1 MANVLFRGS
10 TYLRWVYLLLGAAL
24 VLAFILVD
32 TALVSLVDSL
42 GLPRVPTVIIDAIL
56 VVGPPVLLGVLP
68 AVREVEG
75 IAVESLL
82 GVRFDERPLGP
93 SRNWGQRR
101 RTTLWFCLHLVTGGF
116 IGILSTA
123 VVGFGAVLLAAPFRS
138 PGDHELAPGIDYH
151 VAGRWTDL
159 WMPLAA
165 LAGLVALMLLSALIG
180 ALLAY
185 SAPRV
190 LGPTPAE
197 RIELLERRTATLAE
211 RNRLARELHDSVGH
225 ALSLVTIQA
234 AAARRVLATDPAF
247 AETALAAMETSARA
261 ALADLDHVLGL
272 LRDDRRS
279 PTTPQ
284 ATLAD
289 ITRLVEATRAGG
301 ITVEIH
307 SSGDLSTLPAA
318 VSREAYRIIQEGLTN
333 AIRHAGRP
341 ADEVEVSLSIALG
354 PSGLLLEL
362 TNPVGQPRPQPA
374 DPTSAQPGAPGTRL
388 APGTPVTAGT
398 SPTPGTPST
407 PLAPGASPTPGASLA
422 PGTFSPPEPT
432 LGGGRGLAGIRERV
446 AVLRGTVEAG
456 LLGDHWRLA
465 VTLPV
470 AVTTKGRA

>member
-1 MANVLFRGS
+1 MANVLVRGS

-32 TALVSLVDSL
+32 TALVSLAQEL
-42 GLPRVPTVIIDAIL
+42 GLPVVLTGIL
-56 VVGPPVLLGVLP
+56 IAVVVVAPPVVLGGLP

-82 GVRFDERPLGP
+82 GVRFDEQPLGP
-93 SRNWGQRR
+93 ARTWAQRR
-101 RTTLWFCLHLVTGGF
+101 RTTTWFCLHLVAGGF
-116 IGILSTA
+116 VGVISTF
-123 VVGFGAVLLAAPFRS
+123 VFGVGAVLLAAPFRS
-138 PGDHELAPGIDYH
+138 AGSREVVPGIEYQ
-151 VAGRWTDL
+151 VRGSWTDL
-159 WMPLAA
+159 WMPLASIIAIA
-165 LAGLVALMLLSALIG
+165 LVFVLSAAIG

-185 SAPRV
+185 TAPRV

-272 LRDDRRS
+272 LRDDRRPGS
-279 PTTPQ
+279 QTAPQ
-284 ATLAD
+284 ATLGNL
-289 ITRLVEATRAGG
+289 TRLVEATRAGG
-301 ITVEIH
+301 ITVEVKRT
-307 SSGDLSTLPAA
+307 GDLDELPAA

-341 ADEVEVSLSIALG
+341 ADELTVDLSINLDKT
-354 PSGLLLEL
+354 GLLLEL
-362 TNPVGQPRPQPA
+362 TNPV
-374 DPTSAQPGAPGTRL
+374 S
-388 APGTPVTAGT
+388 GT
-398 SPTPGTPST
+398 SDHS
-407 PLAPGASPTPGASLA
+407 
-422 PGTFSPPEPT
+422 
-432 LGGGRGLAGIRERV
+432 GGGRGLAGIRERV

-456 LLGDHWRLA
+456 PVADRWRLA

-470 AVTTKGRA
+470 AVTTKG

>member
-1 MANVLFRGS
+1 VGGPAGWEDGWVANVLVRGS

-32 TALVSLVDSL
+32 SGLASLLDEL
-42 GLPRVPTVIIDAIL
+42 HLPGVPSAIL
-56 VVGPPVLLGVLP
+56 VILIAVVPPLVLGTLP

-82 GVRFDERPLGP
+82 GVRFEERPLGP
-93 SRNWGQRR
+93 SRTWPQRR
-101 RTTLWFCLHLVTGGF
+101 RTTTWFCLHLAAGGF
-116 IGILSTA
+116 VGVLST
-123 VVGFGAVLLAAPFRS
+123 VVFGLGAVLIAGPFRS
-138 PGDHELAPGIDYH
+138 PAQRQLIPGVDYRTT
-151 VAGRWTDL
+151 GRWTDL
-159 WMPLAA
+159 WMPLATIA
-165 LAGLVALMLLSALIG
+165 AVIGLILLSAGIG

-185 SAPRV
+185 AAPRL

-272 LRDDRRS
+272 LRDDRRPGS
-279 PTTPQ
+279 QTAPQ
-284 ATLAD
+284 ATLGNL
-289 ITRLVEATRAGG
+289 TRLVEATRAGG
-301 ITVEIH
+301 ITVGVRRT
-307 SSGDLSTLPAA
+307 GDLEQLPAA
-318 VSREAYRIIQEGLTN
+318 VSREAYRIVQEGLTN

-341 ADEVEVSLSIALG
+341 AGEVSVDLLINLDK
-354 PSGLLLEL
+354 SGLLLEL
-362 TNPVGQPRPQPA
+362 TNPVSAGAA
-374 DPTSAQPGAPGTRL
+374 DQS
-388 APGTPVTAGT
+388 
-398 SPTPGTPST
+398 
-407 PLAPGASPTPGASLA
+407 
-422 PGTFSPPEPT
+422 
-432 LGGGRGLAGIRERV
+432 GGGRGLAGIRERV

-456 LLGDHWRLA
+456 LVADRWRLA

-470 AVTTKGRA
+470 AVTTRSSSMKG

>member
-1 MANVLFRGS
+1 MANVVAVTARSLLRGS

-32 TALVSLVDSL
+32 T
-42 GLPRVPTVIIDAIL
+42 GLAEIVRGLHLPKPFAAIVLTVLIIA
-56 VVGPPVLLGVLP
+56 PPVLAGLLP

-93 SRNWGQRR
+93 ARTWPQRR
-101 RTTLWFCLHLVTGGF
+101 RTSLWFTLHLLAGGLTGFVTTLTVALG
-116 IGILSTA
+116 
-123 VVGFGAVLLAAPFRS
+123 VVLLAGPFRAEGTHDLI
-138 PGDHELAPGIDYH
+138 PGKIRYDVTGH
-151 VAGRWTDL
+151 WTDL

-165 LAGLVALMLLSALIG
+165 LLGLTLPFLLSAALG
-180 ALLAY
+180 ALLASY
-185 SAPRV
+185 APRV

-272 LRDDRRS
+272 LRDDRRDGS
-279 PTTPQ
+279 QPAPQ
-284 ATLAD
+284 ATLSDVA
-289 ITRLVEATRAGG
+289 RLVEATRAGG
-301 ITVEIH
+301 ITVTVQRE
-307 SSGDLSTLPAA
+307 GDLATLPAA
-318 VSREAYRIIQEGLTN
+318 VSREAYRIVQEGLTN
-333 AIRHAGRP
+333 AIRHAGRN
-341 ADEVEVSLSIALG
+341 ADELAVDLTLAFDSTALR
-354 PSGLLLEL
+354 LEL
-362 TNPVGQPRPQPA
+362 TNPTALGG
-374 DPTSAQPGAPGTRL
+374 GAG
-388 APGTPVTAGT
+388 TAGR
-398 SPTPGTPST
+398 
-407 PLAPGASPTPGASLA
+407 
-422 PGTFSPPEPT
+422 
-432 LGGGRGLAGIRERV
+432 GGGRGLAGIRERV

-456 LLGDHWRLA
+456 PVDDQWRLA

-470 AVTTKGRA
+470 AVTTKG

>member
-1 MANVLFRGS
+1 MANVLVRGS

-32 TALVSLVDSL
+32 SALVSLVQEL
-42 GLPRVPTVIIDAIL
+42 GLPVVLTGIL
-56 VVGPPVLLGVLP
+56 IAVVVVAPPVVLGGLP

-82 GVRFDERPLGP
+82 GVRFDEQPLGP
-93 SRNWGQRR
+93 ARTWAQRR
-101 RTTLWFCLHLVTGGF
+101 RTTTWFCLHLVAGGF
-116 IGILSTA
+116 VGVISTF
-123 VVGFGAVLLAAPFRS
+123 VFGVGAVLLAAPFRS
-138 PGDHELAPGIDYH
+138 PGSHEVVPGIDYQ
-151 VAGRWTDL
+151 VRGNWTDL
-159 WMPLAA
+159 WMPLASIVAIA
-165 LAGLVALMLLSALIG
+165 LVFVLSAAIG

-185 SAPRV
+185 TAPRV

-272 LRDDRRS
+272 LRDDRRPGS
-279 PTTPQ
+279 QTAPQ
-284 ATLAD
+284 ATLGNL
-289 ITRLVEATRAGG
+289 TRLVEATRAGG
-301 ITVEIH
+301 ISVEVKRT
-307 SSGDLSTLPAA
+307 GDLDELPAA
-318 VSREAYRIIQEGLTN
+318 VSREAYRIVQEGLTN

-341 ADEVEVSLSIALG
+341 ADELTVDLSINLDKT
-354 PSGLLLEL
+354 GLLLEL
-362 TNPVGQPRPQPA
+362 TNPV
-374 DPTSAQPGAPGTRL
+374 S
-388 APGTPVTAGT
+388 GT
-398 SPTPGTPST
+398 SDHS
-407 PLAPGASPTPGASLA
+407 
-422 PGTFSPPEPT
+422 
-432 LGGGRGLAGIRERV
+432 GGGRGLAGIRERV

-456 LLGDHWRLA
+456 LVADRWRLA

-470 AVTTKGRA
+470 AVTTKG